1 MCLILING
9 QQGQC
14 KPWATQDFDG
24 LAARLPEIHEGAG
37 KWIQILEQKTAECV
51 LAIRDIKALL
61 AKCVGGTK
69 LNELLNDVGLRIAI
83 DNIRRDKMTFAPFR
97 KSTWTT
103 IHREYPMQIDP
114 KMLRGDPIGET
125 ENPTAYI
132 QEQLKRWCEELE
144 KDPEEDF
151 VLAALFRKAIVEA
164 VPPPVKTKLE
174 DVVELNSK
182 SHKEFC
188 DHVSHAVK
196 QHQKNE
202 LKATT
207 AERDR
212 EMQRGLAKLQ
222 RDDFVSKTK
231 KKAQAVLK
239 EKQPA
244 LMVLINTPAPTI
256 QQTQIAT
263 PAQPTPG
270 NAQQQATLIV
280 ICAKPKQQ
288 NSRNGQKQQ
297 GGRGQG
303 RTKRS
308 RDRCWGCEDAGA
320 AWTLQK

>member
-1 MCLILING
+1 
-9 QQGQC
+9 
-14 KPWATQDFDG
+14 
-24 LAARLPEIHEGAG
+24 
-37 KWIQILEQKTAECV
+37 
-51 LAIRDIKALL
+51 
-61 AKCVGGTK
+61 
-69 LNELLNDVGLRIAI
+69 
-83 DNIRRDKMTFAPFR
+83 
-97 KSTWTT
+97 
-103 IHREYPMQIDP
+103 MQIDP

-132 QEQLKRWCEELE
+132 QEQLKRWCGELE

-207 AERDR
+207 TERERER

-231 KKAQAVLK
+231 KKALK

-244 LMVLINTPAPTI
+244 LRALINTPAPTI

-288 NSRNGQKQQ
+288 NSSNGQKHQ
-297 GGRGQG
+297 GGRGQE

-308 RDRCWGCEDAGA
+308 CDRCWGCEDAGA
-320 AWTLQK
+320 AWTLQKRMSE